1 MLVRGVMYDRRFL
14 FDLPIAKIGCHLV
27 QSDFLPQAVFGHDLV
42 ELLELA
48 KAGEGVIPKRG
59 HLDVRDSQNY
69 QGFVDCSGILVAR
82 TPECGIVRCTRIV
95 ELPRKLAVFEC

>member
-1 MLVRGVMYDRRFL
+1 MVVRGVMYDRRFL

-48 KAGEGVIPKRG
+48 KAGDVACEFGPSRTRDGEATSAGEGRV
-59 HLDVRDSQNY
+59 L
-69 QGFVDCSGILVAR
+69 
-82 TPECGIVRCTRIV
+82 T
-95 ELPRKLAVFEC
+95 

>member
-1 MLVRGVMYDRRFL
+1 MKM
-14 FDLPIAKIGCHLV
+14 
-27 QSDFLPQAVFGHDLV
+27 
-42 ELLELA
+42 
-48 KAGEGVIPKRG
+48 GVIPKRG